1 MSAVHAQPIPR
12 SDSSRLL
19 RELTLSRTIALQLA
33 LVGTLG
39 FVLSLGVFSWLFEL
53 ITGSSLTS
61 MSQYVPFGAASGLLG
76 LVVLFAM
83 AVAIILPHELLH
95 GLAIS
100 YYGGKPRYGVG
111 LAHFVLPYA
120 YATADH
126 RFTRNQFV
134 VVALAPLVGLT
145 VLGVALMVA
154 FEWSWLIFPLA
165 ANAAGAV
172 GDCWMVLT
180 VLGYP
185 AHTRIEDS
193 KTGLQILGTQD
204 DSAREHWLTS
214 ALWSVAIGVAVV
226 PLGIY
231 LLVPFALLALGIESV
246 AIGQPGTF
254 TLLFESTATPMSYS
268 FSVGPGS
275 FLLGAALGVFYAF
288 VRSR

>member
-1 MSAVHAQPIPR
+1 MSTVQARPVPERDA
-12 SDSSRLL
+12 STLL
-19 RELTLSRTIALQLA
+19 REITLSRVVALQLA
-33 LVGTLG
+33 FVGTLG
-39 FVLSLGVFSWLFEL
+39 FVLSLGVFGRVFEL
-53 ITGSSLTS
+53 VTGQSLVS
-61 MSQYVPFGAASGLLG
+61 VNQFVSVGAVSGLLG
-76 LVVLFAM
+76 TLVVVVL
-83 AVAIILPHELLH
+83 AVVIVLPHELLH

-145 VLGVALMVA
+145 VLGVALMAA
-154 FEWSWLIFPLA
+154 FEWSWLIVPLA
-165 ANAAGAV
+165 ANAGGAV

-185 AHTRIEDS
+185 AHTRIEDGT
-193 KTGLQILGTQD
+193 TGLRILGTRT
-204 DSAREHWLTS
+204 DSSQGHWLTT
-214 ALWSVAIGVAVV
+214 ALWSVAIGTAVV
-226 PLGIY
+226 PIGVY
-231 LLVPFALLALGIESV
+231 LVGPFALLALGIESLTV
-246 AIGQPGTF
+246 GWPGTV

-275 FLLGAALGVFYAF
+275 FLLGAILGAVYAL

>member
-1 MSAVHAQPIPR
+1 MSTVHSQPIPK
-12 SDSSRLL
+12 SGSQTLL

-39 FVLSLGVFSWLFEL
+39 FVLSLGVFSWIFEL
-53 ITGSSLTS
+53 VTGSSLVT
-61 MSQYVPFGAASGLLG
+61 MSQFVPFGEASGVLG
-76 LVVLFAM
+76 LLVLFVM
-83 AVAIILPHELLH
+83 AIVVIAPHELLH

-126 RFTRNQFV
+126 SFTRNQFIV
-134 VVALAPLVGLT
+134 IALAPLVGLT
-145 VLGVALMVA
+145 AIGIALMAA

-193 KTGLQILGTQD
+193 KTGLQILGNQT
-204 DSAREHWLTS
+204 DSSDGHWLPS
-214 ALWSVAIGVAVV
+214 ALWSVVIGTAVV
-226 PLGIY
+226 PITVY
-231 LLVPFALLALGIESV
+231 LFVPYVLLALGIESM
-246 AIGQPGTF
+246 AIGQPGSF
-254 TLLFESTATPMSYS
+254 TLLFESTATKMSYS

-275 FLLGAALGVFYAF
+275 FLLGAALGVVYAF
-288 VRSR
+288 ARSR